1 VTGFSWYEFRTAR
14 RFLGAQRKSRFSSLV
29 GIFSVAGV
37 FIGTASLVV
46 AMALLNGF
54 EGQVRD
60 RLIGRDSHLDLLAN
74 DANGLPDGDS
84 ISNLVERTD
93 PRVVAASPFLGGK
106 AGIST
111 GQAAD
116 GIVVM
121 GIDPKRAPK
130 VTDIAKYMTVGKLDL
145 SMRFLDSGRVEH
157 GIVMG
162 YALASRLGLMVGDK
176 ATLVSLSSAS
186 ALAGMGA
193 PPRMERAVLTG
204 VFASGL
210 YEFDANMAFVG
221 IPSAQRLYQT
231 GHRVSGIQI
240 RVKDMWQAREI
251 GEFLGS
257 RTKLQPLDWLTKNA
271 ALMKWMRLEKIIVT
285 VVLCLI
291 VVVAAFNI
299 ASSLVMG
306 VLEKT
311 REIGILRAMGA
322 NSGAILR
329 IFLMQ
334 GALAGLI
341 GSLSGIAFGLA
352 ICWVQATFQVIKLPG
367 DIYFIDV
374 LPVDVHLLDVVVV
387 GVAANLICWMAAL
400 YPAWRASRLSPVAA
414 IRHE

>member
-1 VTGFSWYEFRTAR
+1 MRAFELRTAR
-14 RFLGAQRKSRFSSLV
+14 RFLGAQRRSRFSSLV
-29 GIFSVAGV
+29 GIFSIAGV

-60 RLIGRDSHLDLLAN
+60 RLIGRDSHLDMLAQ
-74 DANGLPDGDS
+74 DASGLPDGDS
-84 ISNLVERTD
+84 LPNLIEKSD

-106 AGIST
+106 AGISS

-121 GIDPKRAPK
+121 GIDPLRAPK
-130 VTDIAKYMTVGKLDL
+130 VTDIAKYMTTGRLDL
-145 SMRFLDSGRVEH
+145 SMRTLDSGRVEH

-193 PPRMERAVLTG
+193 PPRMERVMVTG
-204 VFASGL
+204 IFASGL
-210 YEFDANMAFVG
+210 YEFDANMAFIG

-231 GHRVSGIQI
+231 GHRISGVQV
-240 RVKDMWQAREI
+240 RVKDLWEAHEV
-251 GEFLGS
+251 GKSLES
-257 RTKLQPLDWLTKNA
+257 KVHLQPLDWLTKNA
-271 ALMKWMRLEKIIVT
+271 ALMKWMKLEKVIVT

-291 VVVAAFNI
+291 ILVAAFNI

-311 REIGILRAMGA
+311 REIGILRAMGTNA
-322 NSGAILR
+322 RSILR
-329 IFLMQ
+329 IFLFQ
-334 GALAGLI
+334 GAYAGLI
-341 GSLSGIAFGLA
+341 GSLSGIAFGLGV
-352 ICWVQATFQVIKLPG
+352 CWIQARFQLIKLPG

-374 LPVDVHLLDVVVV
+374 LPVDVHWEDVAIV
-387 GVAANLICWMAAL
+387 GLAANVICWVAAL
-400 YPAWRASRLSPVAA
+400 YPAWRASKLSPVGA
-414 IRHE
+414 IRQE

>member
-1 VTGFSWYEFRTAR
+1 MIRGFEIRTAR
-14 RFLGAQRKSRFSSLV
+14 RFLGAQRRSRFSSLV
-29 GIFSVAGV
+29 GLFSIAGV

-74 DANGLPDGDS
+74 DASGLPDGDS
-84 ISNLVERTD
+84 LSDLVERSD
-93 PRVVAASPFLGGK
+93 PRVVAAAPFLGGK

-111 GQAAD
+111 GTAAD

-145 SMRFLDSGRVEH
+145 TMRILDSGRVEH

-186 ALAGMGA
+186 ALAGIGA
-193 PPRMERAVLTG
+193 PPRMERCVLTG

-231 GHRVSGIQI
+231 GHRVSGIQV
-240 RVKDMWQAREI
+240 RVKDMWQAREV
-251 GEFLGS
+251 GENLS
-257 RTKLQPLDWLTKNA
+257 NLVKLQPLDWLTKNA
-271 ALMKWMRLEKIIVT
+271 ALMKWMRLEKVIVT

-311 REIGILRAMGA
+311 REIGILRAMGTT
-322 NSGAILR
+322 SRSILR
-329 IFLMQ
+329 IFLFQ
-334 GALAGLI
+334 GAYAGLI
-341 GSLSGIAFGLA
+341 GTLSGAAFGLLL
-352 ICWVQATFQVIKLPG
+352 CWIQARFQLIKLPG

-374 LPVDVHLLDVVVV
+374 LPVDVHWQDVLTVCVS
-387 GVAANLICWMAAL
+387 ANVICWLAAL
-400 YPAWRASRLSPVAA
+400 YPAWRASKLSPVTA
-414 IRHE
+414 IRQE

>member
-1 VTGFSWYEFRTAR
+1 MRAFELRTAR
-14 RFLGAQRKSRFSSLV
+14 RFLGAQRRSRFSSLV
-29 GIFSVAGV
+29 GIFSIAGV

-60 RLIGRDSHLDLLAN
+60 RLIGRDSHLDMLAQ
-74 DANGLPDGDS
+74 DASGLPDGDS
-84 ISNLVERTD
+84 LPNLIEKSD

-106 AGIST
+106 AGISS

-121 GIDPKRAPK
+121 GIDPLRAPK
-130 VTDIAKYMTVGKLDL
+130 VTDIAKYMTTGRLDL
-145 SMRFLDSGRVEH
+145 SMRTLDSGRVEH

-193 PPRMERAVLTG
+193 PPRMERVMLTG
-204 VFASGL
+204 IFASGL

-231 GHRVSGIQI
+231 GHRISGVQV
-240 RVKDMWQAREI
+240 RVKDLWEAREV
-251 GEFLGS
+251 GKSLES
-257 RTKLQPLDWLTKNA
+257 KVHLQPLDWLTKNA
-271 ALMKWMRLEKIIVT
+271 ALMKWMKLEKVIVT

-291 VVVAAFNI
+291 ILVAAFNI

-311 REIGILRAMGA
+311 REIGILRAMGTNA
-322 NSGAILR
+322 RSILR
-329 IFLMQ
+329 IFLFQ
-334 GALAGLI
+334 GAYAGLI
-341 GSLSGIAFGLA
+341 GSLSGIAFGLGL
-352 ICWVQATFQVIKLPG
+352 CWLQGHFQFIKLPG

-374 LPVDVHLLDVVVV
+374 LPVDVHWEDVAIV
-387 GVAANLICWMAAL
+387 GLAANVICWVAAL
-400 YPAWRASRLSPVAA
+400 YPAWRASKLSPVGA
-414 IRHE
+414 IRQE

>member
-1 VTGFSWYEFRTAR
+1 MRAFELRTAR
-14 RFLGAQRKSRFSSLV
+14 RFLGAQRRSRFSSLV
-29 GIFSVAGV
+29 GIFSIAGV

-60 RLIGRDSHLDLLAN
+60 RLIGRDSHLDMLAQ
-74 DANGLPDGDS
+74 DASGLPDGDS
-84 ISNLVERTD
+84 LPNLIEKSD

-106 AGIST
+106 AGISS

-121 GIDPKRAPK
+121 GIDPLRAPK
-130 VTDIAKYMTVGKLDL
+130 VTDIAKYMTTGRLDL
-145 SMRFLDSGRVEH
+145 SMRTLDSGRVEH

-193 PPRMERAVLTG
+193 PPRMERVMVTG
-204 VFASGL
+204 IFASGL
-210 YEFDANMAFVG
+210 YEFDANMAFIG

-231 GHRVSGIQI
+231 GHRISGVQV
-240 RVKDMWQAREI
+240 RVKDLWAAREV
-251 GEFLGS
+251 GKSLES
-257 RTKLQPLDWLTKNA
+257 KVHLQPLDWLTKNA
-271 ALMKWMRLEKIIVT
+271 ALMKWMKLEKVIVT

-291 VVVAAFNI
+291 ILVAAFNI

-311 REIGILRAMGA
+311 REIGILRAMGTNA
-322 NSGAILR
+322 RSILR
-329 IFLMQ
+329 IFLFQ
-334 GALAGLI
+334 GAYAGLI
-341 GSLSGIAFGLA
+341 GSLSGIAFGLGV
-352 ICWVQATFQVIKLPG
+352 CWIQARFQLIKLPG

-374 LPVDVHLLDVVVV
+374 LPVDVHWEDVAIV
-387 GVAANLICWMAAL
+387 GLAANVICWVAAL
-400 YPAWRASRLSPVAA
+400 YPAWRASKLSPVGA
-414 IRHE
+414 IRQE

>member
-1 VTGFSWYEFRTAR
+1 MTGFSWYEFRTAR

-74 DANGLPDGDS
+74 DAGGLPDGDS
-84 ISNLVERTD
+84 IPDLVERTD

-130 VTDIAKYMTVGKLDL
+130 VTDIVKYMTVGKLDL

-204 VFASGL
+204 IFASGL

-341 GSLSGIAFGLA
+341 GSLSGIAFGLV

-374 LPVDVHLLDVVVV
+374 LPVDVHLIDVVVV
-387 GVAANLICWMAAL
+387 GAAANLICWMAAL